1 LGSAVLTETATRGC
15 IFPNGWLCGVILPPF
30 FHPQSLKAAVVV
42 MVVVVLTEA
51 VATFFHR
58 VL

>member
-15 IFPNGWLCGVILPPF
+15 ILPDGWLCGVIFPPF
-30 FHPQSLKAAVVV
+30 FHPQSLKAAAVV
-42 MVVVVLTEA
+42 VVVVLTEA